1 MNILEKSIQGI
12 DTGTMFDLL
21 PPDVVEVI
29 VGQVHKMN
37 FRDSVLKFEP
47 FRDTKCRI
55 KSRRTND
62 SVIHAWMLGVKHKTA
77 HLETDGDMLFSYNLM
92 IGLKHM
98 GRRVV
103 LDYTARGIGLQSQ
116 TTSTHVNKA
125 KQYAQH
131 VVSDDNAELR
141 EMVGYCI
148 ANCHG
153 VNMEGRNYYGL

>member
-1 MNILEKSIQGI
+1 MSILEKSIKGK

-29 VGQVHKMN
+29 YTNVYK
-37 FRDSVLKFEP
+37 LKFREITIP
-47 FRDTKCRI
+47 TYSWHRI
-55 KSRRTND
+55 KSRRTNA
-62 SVIHAWMLGVKHKTA
+62 SVIDAWMLSVEHKCGN
-77 HLETDGDMLFSYNLM
+77 LSTDGVMLFSYNLM
-92 IGLKHM
+92 IGLKHR

-141 EMVGYCI
+141 EMVMYCH
-148 ANCHG
+148 ANC
-153 VNMEGRNYYGL
+153 NL

>member
-1 MNILEKSIQGI
+1 MNILEKSIQGK

-37 FRDSVLKFEP
+37 FRDSVLKF
-47 FRDTKCRI
+47 RDTKCRI
-55 KSRRTND
+55 KSRRTNA
-62 SVIHAWMLGVKHKTA
+62 SVIDAWMLGVEHKCGN
-77 HLETDGDMLFSYNLM
+77 LSTDGVMLFSYNLM
-92 IGLKHM
+92 IGLKHR

-141 EMVGYCI
+141 EMVMYCN
-148 ANCHG
+148 ANC
-153 VNMEGRNYYGL
+153 NL

>member
-1 MNILEKSIQGI
+1 MNILEKSIKGK

-29 VGQVHKMN
+29 YTNVYKLKY
-37 FRDSVLKFEP
+37 RDSVQRILSKTLW
-47 FRDTKCRI
+47 RRI
-55 KSRRTND
+55 KSRRTNA
-62 SVIHAWMLGVKHKTA
+62 SVIDAWMLGVEHKCGN
-77 HLETDGDMLFSYNLM
+77 LSTDGVMLFSYNLM
-92 IGLKHM
+92 IGLKHR

-141 EMVGYCI
+141 EMVMYCH
-148 ANCHG
+148 ANC
-153 VNMEGRNYYGL
+153 NL

>member
-1 MNILEKSIQGI
+1 MNILEKSIKGK

-29 VGQVHKMN
+29 YTNVYKLKY
-37 FRDSVLKFEP
+37 RDSVQRILSKTLW
-47 FRDTKCRI
+47 RRI
-55 KSRRTND
+55 KSRRTNA
-62 SVIHAWMLGVKHKTA
+62 SVIDAWMLGVEHKCGN
-77 HLETDGDMLFSYNLM
+77 LSTDGVMLFSYNLM

-141 EMVGYCI
+141 EMVGYCN

-153 VNMEGRNYYGL
+153 VEGRN